1 VDSMTLIVGARVLVT
16 MSGLG
21 SAGYRW
27 TATIDNP
34 AVLEV
39 VREPAPSAPA
49 NRPQSSSRDEQ
60 FAVIG
65 LAPGETVVHFRQARS
80 FEPGQ
85 PPISARD
92 IAVQVKNCS
101 DSKPA
106 RAGASVELK
115 ALTFDII
122 AGWLE
127 GSTRR

>member
-1 VDSMTLIVGARVLVT
+1 MAGCNTSIEMGADGSPGRCSARSDERHGIHGMPPDASWT

-92 IAVQVKNCS
+92 IAVQVKN
-101 DSKPA
+101 
-106 RAGASVELK
+106 
-115 ALTFDII
+115 
-122 AGWLE
+122 
-127 GSTRR
+127 

>member
-65 LAPGETVVHFRQARS
+65 LAPGETLS
-80 FEPGQ
+80 T
-85 PPISARD
+85 SARRGRSNLGSR
-92 IAVQVKNCS
+92 QS
-101 DSKPA
+101 
-106 RAGASVELK
+106 L
-115 ALTFDII
+115 
-122 AGWLE
+122 LE
-127 GSTRR
+127 TSPCR

>member
-92 IAVQVKNCS
+92 IAVQVKN
-101 DSKPA
+101 
-106 RAGASVELK
+106 
-115 ALTFDII
+115 
-122 AGWLE
+122 
-127 GSTRR
+127 